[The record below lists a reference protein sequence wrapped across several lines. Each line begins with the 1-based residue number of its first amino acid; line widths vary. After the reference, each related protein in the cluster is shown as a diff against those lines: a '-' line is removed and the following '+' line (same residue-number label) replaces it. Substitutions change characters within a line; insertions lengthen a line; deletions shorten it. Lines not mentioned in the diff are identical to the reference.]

1 MNEQKI
7 YDFAV
12 AGAGI
17 VGLATAYWLRR
28 LYPQASVLILEKEKD
43 VARHQ
48 TGRNSGVIH
57 SGIYYKPGS
66 RKARNC
72 IEGYGLLLDFLNE
85 HRIPY
90 RLDGKLIV
98 AVEAGEIPRL
108 RELYRNGL
116 ANGLDRIRYIEGDE
130 IRKYEPHIRGLAAI
144 YVPYT
149 GVTDYAEVG
158 RTLKEILTEQGVD
171 FRFGTRVERIEPG
184 EPVRIHA
191 NGRIFRA
198 EKTVVTA
205 GLHGDRLY
213 GGNEFRIIPFRGEYY
228 NLKREQAAKIRSM
241 VYPVPDPRYPF
252 LGIHLTRHIDDR
264 VSAGPSAVL
273 AFGRE
278 AYRKGQWNLRDL
290 AYILSFPGFWRMA
303 ARHWRTGVQE
313 MMRSAFKRRFA
324 RAAQKFLPDL
334 QAGDLTGFHSGIRAQ
349 LVDRQGNLV
358 DDFVIRKRK
367 NTVYVL
373 NAPSPAATAS
383 LSIGR
388 QVAEMLH

>member
-1 MNEQKI
+1 MNGEKI

-17 VGLATAYWLRR
+17 VGLATAYYLRR
-28 LYPQASVLILEKEKD
+28 IYPQASILILEKEAD
-43 VARHQ
+43 VAYHQ

-66 RKARNC
+66 HKAQNC
-72 IEGYGLLLDFLNE
+72 IQGYGLLLDFLKQHNIP
-85 HRIPY
+85 HRIG
-90 RLDGKLIV
+90 GKLIV
-98 AVEAGEIPRL
+98 ATEAGEIPRL
-108 RELYRNGL
+108 QELYRNGL
-116 ANGLDRIRYIEGDE
+116 ANGLDRIRYIEGEE

-144 YVPYT
+144 HVPYT
-149 GVTDYAEVG
+149 GVTDFGLVS
-158 RTLKEILTEQGVD
+158 RTLKNLLAEQGVH
-171 FRFGTRVERIEPG
+171 FRFGTRVDRIEPG
-184 EPVRIHA
+184 EPVQIHA
-191 NGRIFRA
+191 DGQLFSA
-198 EKTVVTA
+198 KKMVVTA

-213 GGNEFRIIPFRGEYY
+213 GGHEFRIVPFRGEYY
-228 NLKREQAAKIRSM
+228 NLNSEQADKIRSM

-252 LGIHLTRHIDDR
+252 LGIHLTRHIDGR

-278 AYRKGQWNLRDL
+278 AYRKGQWNLRDM
-290 AYILSFPGFWRMA
+290 AYILGFPGFWRMA
-303 ARHWRTGVQE
+303 ARHWRTGVHE
-313 MMRSAFKRRFA
+313 MMRSAFKSRFA
-324 RAAQKFLPDL
+324 RAAQKFLPHL

-349 LVDRQGNLV
+349 LVDRQGNLA
-358 DDFVIRKRK
+358 DDFVIRQRQ

-388 QVAEMLH
+388 QVAALC